1 MAKRSRGT
9 RPGQRRPTQ
18 RTAKPASARPVS
30 ASPATVTAA
39 AVGLTAAEEARAA
52 ELEAQI
58 VAQDTGVDASAQQ
71 RRRAGRG
78 DRPVRTTAGLAAA
91 AANEYAYVSRDLR
104 RFLLL
109 AALLFVALF
118 VIWGVALVT
127 GIISF

>member
-1 MAKRSRGT
+1 MAKRSRGA

-18 RTAKPASARPVS
+18 RASKPAAARPT
-30 ASPATVTAA
+30 AAAPAAAPVA

-58 VAQDTGVDASAQQ
+58 VAQESGAGAPAQQ
-71 RRRAGRG
+71 RRSGRA
-78 DRPVRTTAGLAAA
+78 DRPVRSSAGLAAA

-104 RFLLL
+104 RFLVL

-118 VIWGVALVT
+118 AIWGVALAT
-127 GIISF
+127 GFISF